1 VSNSSERRHVSN
13 VPRSHRGPSLA
24 GCERP
29 VDDRGRE
36 SVSIAIAGSS
46 ACHASGVGARAKA
59 IADRLRRTSP
69 GTMGEPEDRAD
80 AGPRPVAGR
89 INLTP
94 TAD

>member
-1 VSNSSERRHVSN
+1 VVK
-13 VPRSHRGPSLA
+13 
-24 GCERP
+24 RP
-29 VDDRGRE
+29 
-36 SVSIAIAGSS
+36 VSIATAKGS
-46 ACHASGVGARAKA
+46 ACHARGARAKA

-69 GTMGEPEDRAD
+69 GTMGEPEEHAD